1 MAVERRE
8 VYKTANKIE
17 KEIDGIEYEE
27 EKSKDHNIIRVRIT
41 NETGEQALQR
51 KIGEYITIDLKKIN
65 NLTIEKED
73 EIIKIFSDELSRI
86 INKHIKKDGE
96 ILIIGLG
103 NVNATPDSLG
113 AKVVENIEITRHI
126 KKYIPNA
133 IDKNVRTV
141 SAVIPRSLRNNW
153 DWNDRSC

>member
-1 MAVERRE
+1 M
-8 VYKTANKIE
+8 
-17 KEIDGIEYEE
+17 
-27 EKSKDHNIIRVRIT
+27 
-41 NETGEQALQR
+41 QR

-153 DWNDRSC
+153 D